1 MAYEIDDP
9 REVGTQGLKGLK
21 SVDKQATDGYEV
33 NIDKGLLDFLGK
45 TDVDTYSQ
53 LAKKSQDEMSDYTPV
68 GNQLPNFSRYD
79 ADLSRIDQLQNIN
92 DFRADQ
98 QSNLLKATNAV
109 ISGVLSGLAT
119 AVEDF
124 SYILDFEE
132 WGKVFSGQ
140 DTLERNWLGQAM
152 VDAKEALYGAMPIY
166 ERERKDTF
174 SDNFFRWSTL
184 RSGLD
189 SMVGFAVPG
198 GAISKGL
205 SLGTKA
211 LRASRAA
218 AYLSKLAETNKIAK
232 GLDKGLNFLT
242 TGPSGEVVNSLV
254 SGMLTNDA
262 EGKMMAFEV
271 ADNARMQYVSDNAAK
286 LLEANKDT
294 PNYTVEQALAEAKEL
309 MDNDVDFNNKLAEEQ
324 TEFVNRNR
332 IFMLSDAFGIH
343 GVFKGI
349 GKTRNLLKDK
359 GIAQAIKDLKTLSSD
374 NFLLQ
379 MTKEGAEEIGQ
390 NILQSEAEYQVN
402 KSRGA
407 LSPKD
412 AELSLTERILNFGTS
427 TQALVEG
434 AMGFITGGI
443 QRNVMRAT
451 GDLISGDPLGKKR
464 KEEYAKAQAEQKKI
478 LDSYTEAH
486 LSDLV
491 TAEINRTE
499 AAADINAETLTAD
512 IKERV
517 FNSLATEAFQNGT
530 TEQLERLIQDTANL
544 SPEQAAERGYDPD
557 YKQQAEQRIKDLQEA
572 EKMYLSYS
580 AYPNASQLLHNRLM
594 NRSAMKFVENI
605 KEDLSRHQKALN
617 DKVNAA
623 YPQIAEMMQL
633 MDEESG
639 KSNLLTNV
647 SEEYIDKAR
656 ETLESLDEYK
666 AVQHTKSQLELA
678 ANYIKDSDK
687 KFKEYLSPE
696 YQKDYL
702 QAQKSLIE
710 SIRKEASKEVKQT
723 KDAVKEEIS
732 STVATASSPEEKQ
745 TIVNQAKEDA
755 GNDEIAQ
762 QAIEEVEQETANK
775 EALATSKTLD
785 EEAPIDNDLVDKL
798 LQEITGID
806 YFDRSPKNVE
816 NRRFF
821 KMTKAEVRQ
830 QGDTNLH
837 PEFEDSGYFSI
848 GAIKRAIQDIQ
859 KRPSNKSN
867 TIRIDTLN
875 KLINRLND
883 IFKQQNKP
891 LETDKVVTAS
901 SSDSNIFSEEGITIE
916 TADTERE
923 VNDII
928 NTSDPK
934 EFKSPNGAGLVA
946 YLSREWLVKNGS
958 RVSASNSAILNDA
971 TKLILDPNRLRGD
984 ELIHFVINDSPNI
997 PVYYNGTKSTWGAV
1011 KDEIE
1016 NSNLSPEDK
1025 TKRIASLVPI
1035 AIETVQGPLGFVHDI
1050 NWINSK
1056 NVVEENIAA
1065 DRDNLMSLREAIYNG
1080 TITTSRITNISNG
1093 HLIRTVNN
1101 QYISTLEAFPDDKLK
1116 FAIYKNGDF
1125 TTKVDKLL
1133 NKPENLKEGYTYAL
1147 LPARDGST
1155 MAIPL
1160 KRNLLTSK
1168 QVSSISQAIRI
1179 FIKAKKGE
1187 KLNTGE
1193 QQVVDKIKE
1202 IIKLKNSAGNNV
1214 NFDIRTTD
1222 GIKNY
1227 VSIFTYVHKADKM
1240 NLVNTIVS
1248 NPSDYRAIS
1257 IEENANSLVLSL
1269 ARGAGIN
1276 IATAK
1281 LDHQTGN
1288 FLKEQEFLD
1297 NLEDH
1302 LQGCYF
1308 YGNSTL
1314 INKDK
1319 VDIPIIGENNLVA
1332 IESSSYTTY
1341 VKRHTS
1347 SNVLSW
1353 NLGTEEN
1360 PNYVYFN
1367 QPSVSFDTQTAKAK
1381 AQAARSNV
1389 PVKKEIIENTP
1400 VSKQEGDIDLDALE
1414 TNLNDDDLVY
1424 NAEAFLDEEAY
1435 KDFGTTQEGITLITS
1450 NVKIIKVPMQ
1460 RQVINMISEKIARA
1474 LIGSDEA
1481 TLSPEK
1487 IKSILSANKNW
1498 FERQLQLA
1506 KQANK
1511 TKVVEHLQEYLD
1523 HWSNLERLVKN
1534 TLAKRSGFKVSEV
1547 QNSEIDSLAEFGE
1560 DNSEHER
1567 NYFSDTYS
1575 LELDSKDTV
1584 SAKMKLFLSFIP
1596 NGKTNYLTQESQF
1609 EPFDIVYN
1617 SLSAMLAGTKPSY
1630 TAMINKLTEI
1640 NQDGKVFPWLTNLLA
1655 KLENAP
1661 DQIKRE
1667 FVTAMNKHYVSMKF
1681 AMWRKV
1687 NKDNYAMEVW
1697 DANANSIQQTITNSW
1712 YNNLINSDLTTTR
1725 EGEYVYDPE
1734 VTRQITLQYDEWVK
1748 KKHYPTQSE
1757 LDTWLKRLGIV
1768 LSPKSLE
1775 TLTDGEFTYGGRKYT
1790 YPQLFQGNNSLFGT
1804 LVSKLQP
1811 DGGIGELG
1819 NVLFSDSIAKALI
1832 NLEARNTAHIF
1843 SNSHRS
1849 GSKTVYSYTNDK
1861 YIIDRY
1867 TNLMSD
1873 PILLTR
1879 LSKLSFNSKAS
1890 WLQQLLKTN
1899 DLGEYVYNE
1908 DGLAEINT
1916 ESLFFKNFAYDYLAL
1931 DSIKELGTKTY
1942 RETRNLNTLS
1952 PAEHEIVKMTMFT
1965 NNGSVTKDGTRIGK
1979 MFYPTMSDKTTMIL
1993 LTVPLV
1999 NISLNEDGEVSSDTV
2014 DFIYDNLVQAEIDRI
2029 LKWQTITNNGESPI
2043 NVASYNDGAKLFML
2057 FPQLNEI
2064 EELYTYIGDKRV
2076 LKDINSS
2083 PELINIIKD
2092 TLQSLL
2098 DNKVDQQV
2106 AVWNKL
2112 GVGLSDDSFNFIDN
2126 KYLGYIRKQIAS
2138 KDKSYIQRFAAA
2150 DFAINYIISN
2160 ANVSQLF
2167 TGDPALYYKKEKSTK
2182 PTDYVGIVRD
2192 TYINIGKRLAGDIAP
2207 GQEADWSGISETYKL
2222 AVINDAELAS
2232 LSNEYYKSIGF
2243 NSKTYGSITG
2253 TDAQELTTL
2262 KEHLD
2267 VMYAFGK
2274 LPESQYK
2281 NLLDKY
2287 SKKEEFTTDE
2297 LDVILQPIKPVYV
2310 HNRTLAEND
2319 VDVRTYVK
2327 SSSFP
2332 LIPQLT
2338 KGLQIDALREAMESQ
2353 GVDRAAYISAVK
2365 VGAPLNRPTIWDN
2378 KGDIIPKSLENLQP
2392 ILLNRE
2398 GFKIQQEVPYH
2409 EDKDRINGG
2418 TQERKLLFSNLRNV
2432 KGFKYHGKEMSGEEL
2447 EKEYINLYKSIWDRQ
2462 LDDLLNSL
2470 EYNKETNTINPYR
2483 LAKIL
2488 QEEAIQR
2495 NYPINDK
2502 IGLTVDD
2509 NGNFKFPLWA
2519 LPSANKYEALLLS
2532 IVDNRVRK
2540 IKIPGMSY
2548 VLGSEEGFKI
2558 KSEEEVNISDRVKN
2572 DIVFTSSWT
2581 GKLLPQ
2587 GLNSDGTIRNTQ
2599 VLAPCKFRDNRGNLI
2614 DIRKYAK
2621 RGDDGFL
2628 RLDENKLPK
2637 EYLKLFGFRIPTQG
2651 HGSMAG
2657 IEIVGFLPENV
2668 GDLIIA
2674 SRDFTIQMGSDFD
2687 VDKLY
2692 TYQYQLALIDG
2703 KFKRLDTL
2711 SEQEVENIV
2720 AKRYSGTKDGA
2731 VDELLSAIFG
2741 EDISELEALDKEEFR
2756 NRLLNSRDKAKD
2768 FNNLLDIHL
2777 SVMSNPS
2784 PEVQSKIASPVSFGK
2799 LKGEEGNLAKEIDT
2813 YRNNRLLSE
2822 EEFNGLTA
2830 DYQRTKYINAIA
2842 GKAGVATFSSAAM
2855 FIANAQGKGLN
2866 YVEKVN
2872 GDNIFKFAMGNLITT
2887 GDLSR
2892 SATLSGKRLVSK
2904 VMEAFQSA
2912 AVDNEKEQIL
2922 SKLNINAQTFPCIK
2936 AMVTLGFEED
2946 SVAAIIA
2953 QDIVFDYVDALVAA
2967 QSSLSDY
2974 NPNLEIEV
2982 YNKLVDK
2989 YTQDLGLSPE
2999 ELSKSIAKLYDLP
3012 TDKLIDYIKD
3022 GAKLPDY
3029 GLVQVAVLDNF
3040 LKLSNVGRTINNL
3053 SNLVNTESAGLGTS
3067 IIGTMSKE
3075 RKIMGINDIAYADT
3089 GIGIENGYKLI
3100 GEFNPEYKD
3109 GSNSPIIPET
3119 IQGIAIVNALFTA
3132 NKLFSGIKGKPLF
3145 PYNSLSFRNAND
3157 ILLEIMNRNNL
3168 SASAEAELGQQF
3180 FDGMK
3185 SYIFTKPELF
3195 GIMNSSEMRKQ
3206 LFLDSNTNISTASY
3220 VSALQKTPYG
3230 KTNPFLGRLAANVQ
3244 KNGTPSLIKYNAAS
3258 GVNLDE
3264 SDIYQGF
3271 VEMLLDNRDIE
3282 TEINGKI
3289 HNINTRQLA
3298 IDLIYYSY
3306 LSGGIQQAI
3315 EFVKYIPVDLLEKL
3329 GFSKKLLDLDFN
3341 NTETLDVYTLETDAT
3356 GFIQQWMQHNPGRAP
3371 IKLIGDAGIE
3381 TAKDNDIE
3389 VLTTGTLE
3397 SNKGPRT
3404 IIESFK
3410 PKTIDIANPS
3420 RLVKG
3425 VDFGGEILFHPYV
3438 SAYVGGGRFVLY
3450 KYTGSTYNRIPTLGT
3465 FGMSEYQSD
3474 ITPNTTAESIL
3485 ESNNTESNLA
3495 INTKEANDT
3504 NTIPVIPA
3512 IPNEQVRNY
3521 IAKYHLDSNSS
3532 VEVLREIY
3540 RNAENPTIQ
3549 TITKSLGKTATTLN
3563 VDPKF
3568 EFTKSISTTGRYNVN
3583 TNSILI
3589 RVNPPEGWSLDR
3601 HIQETMIHEMTH
3613 VLLNQVVSDYSK
3625 GNFDKLTVNQ
3635 RRSIELLDS
3644 VRTMLKARVK
3654 QENISNNEVTKAVE
3668 NLQEFVASSL
3678 SSRAFREFVSEQTNA
3693 RGQSI
3698 WNRIVELLT
3707 KLCTELGIF
3716 DNINQTEITA
3726 LMDTVILN
3734 LIESQVPNKVP
3745 AVKTTTKS
3753 SRKVDAMSNEYKD
3766 LIANL
3771 DLAKEAGNTV
3781 TLFSATQD
3789 FNVSKEELAQAS
3801 ERTKQC

>member
-1 MAYEIDDP
+1 MEEIKDP
-9 REVGTQGLKGLK
+9 RQEGIGGLQGLNRSKKYPTLEYVPGEYGNFTQEVIENTPAIENLGNRFPSFSK
-21 SVDKQATDGYEV
+21 YDEDIVYESQ
-33 NIDKGLLDFLGK
+33 IDNLN
-45 TDVDTYSQ
+45 
-53 LAKKSQDEMSDYTPV
+53 E
-68 GNQLPNFSRYD
+68 
-79 ADLSRIDQLQNIN
+79 
-92 DFRADQ
+92 FRANQ

-109 ISGVLSGLAT
+109 IGGVLSGLAT

-152 VDAKEALYGAMPIY
+152 ADAKEALYGAMPIY
-166 ERERKDTF
+166 ERERKDPF

-184 RSGLD
+184 RSSLD

-359 GIAQAIKDLKTLSSD
+359 GVAQAIKDLKTLSSD

-407 LSPKD
+407 LSPED

-443 QRNVMRAT
+443 QRNVMRAA

-499 AAADINAETLTAD
+499 AAADINAETLTED

-594 NRSAMKFVENI
+594 NKSAMKFVENI

-710 SIRKEASKEVKQT
+710 SIQKEASKEVKQT

-775 EALATSKTLD
+775 EAIATSKTLD

-821 KMTKAEVRQ
+821 KMTKADVRQ
-830 QGDTNLH
+830 QGDINLH

-859 KRPSNKSN
+859 KRPSNKFN
-867 TIRIDTLN
+867 TARIDALN

-916 TADTERE
+916 TADTEKE

-928 NTSDPK
+928 NISDPK

-1056 NVVEENIAA
+1056 NVVEENLAA

-1155 MAIPL
+1155 MAVPL

-1481 TLSPEK
+1481 TLSSEK
-1487 IKSILSANKNW
+1487 IKSILSENKNW
-1498 FERQLQLA
+1498 FERQLHLA
-1506 KQANK
+1506 QQANK
-1511 TKVVEHLQEYLD
+1511 AKVVEHLQEYLD

-1748 KKHYPTQSE
+1748 KKHYPTPSE

-1952 PAEHEIVKMTMFT
+1952 PAEHEIVKITMFT

-1999 NISLNEDGEVSSDTV
+1999 NISLNEEGEVSSNTV

-2287 SKKEEFTTDE
+2287 NKKEEFTTDE

-2989 YTQDLGLSPE
+2989 YTRDLGLSPE

-3012 TDKLIDYIKD
+3012 TDKLIGYIKD

-3371 IKLIGDAGIE
+3371 IKLIGDAGVE

-3474 ITPNTTAESIL
+3474 ITPNATAESIL

-3549 TITKSLGKTATTLN
+3549 TITKSLGKTATALN

-3583 TNSILI
+3583 TNSILL

-3635 RRSIELLDS
+3635 KRSIELLDS

-3678 SSRAFREFVSEQTNA
+3678 SSRTFREFVSEQTNA

-3707 KLCTELGIF
+3707 KLYTELGIF

-3745 AVKTTTKS
+3745 TVKTTTKS

>member
-1 MAYEIDDP
+1 MEEIKDP
-9 REVGTQGLKGLK
+9 RQEGIGGLQGLNRSKKYPTLEYVPGEYGNFTQEVIENTPAIENLGNRFPSFSK
-21 SVDKQATDGYEV
+21 YDEDIVYESQ
-33 NIDKGLLDFLGK
+33 IDNLN
-45 TDVDTYSQ
+45 
-53 LAKKSQDEMSDYTPV
+53 E
-68 GNQLPNFSRYD
+68 
-79 ADLSRIDQLQNIN
+79 
-92 DFRADQ
+92 FRANQ

-109 ISGVLSGLAT
+109 IGGVLSGLAT

-152 VDAKEALYGAMPIY
+152 ADAKEALYGAMPIY

-359 GIAQAIKDLKTLSSD
+359 GVAQAIKDLKTLSSD

-443 QRNVMRAT
+443 QRNIMRAA

-499 AAADINAETLTAD
+499 AAADINAETLTTD

-530 TEQLERLIQDTANL
+530 TEQLERLIQDTASL

-710 SIRKEASKEVKQT
+710 SIQKEASKEVKQT

-775 EALATSKTLD
+775 EAIATSKTLD

-821 KMTKAEVRQ
+821 KMTKADVRQ
-830 QGDTNLH
+830 QGDINLH

-859 KRPSNKSN
+859 KRPSNKFN
-867 TIRIDTLN
+867 TARIDALN

-916 TADTERE
+916 TADTEKE

-958 RVSASNSAILNDA
+958 KVSASNSAILNDA

-1056 NVVEENIAA
+1056 NVVEENLAA

-1155 MAIPL
+1155 MAVPL

-1400 VSKQEGDIDLDALE
+1400 VSKHEGDIDLDALE

-1474 LIGSDEA
+1474 LIGSEEA
-1481 TLSPEK
+1481 TLSSEK
-1487 IKSILSANKNW
+1487 IKSILSENKNW

-1523 HWSNLERLVKN
+1523 NWSNLERLVKN

-1697 DANANSIQQTITNSW
+1697 DANANSIQQTITNAW

-1999 NISLNEDGEVSSDTV
+1999 NISLNEDGEVSSNTV

-2064 EELYTYIGDKRV
+2064 EELYMYIGDKRV

-2365 VGAPLNRPTIWDN
+2365 VGAPLNRPTI
-2378 KGDIIPKSLENLQP
+2378 
-2392 ILLNRE
+2392 
-2398 GFKIQQEVPYH
+2398 
-2409 EDKDRINGG
+2409 
-2418 TQERKLLFSNLRNV
+2418 
-2432 KGFKYHGKEMSGEEL
+2432 
-2447 EKEYINLYKSIWDRQ
+2447 
-2462 LDDLLNSL
+2462 
-2470 EYNKETNTINPYR
+2470 
-2483 LAKIL
+2483 
-2488 QEEAIQR
+2488 
-2495 NYPINDK
+2495 
-2502 IGLTVDD
+2502 
-2509 NGNFKFPLWA
+2509 
-2519 LPSANKYEALLLS
+2519 
-2532 IVDNRVRK
+2532 
-2540 IKIPGMSY
+2540 
-2548 VLGSEEGFKI
+2548 
-2558 KSEEEVNISDRVKN
+2558 
-2572 DIVFTSSWT
+2572 
-2581 GKLLPQ
+2581 
-2587 GLNSDGTIRNTQ
+2587 
-2599 VLAPCKFRDNRGNLI
+2599 
-2614 DIRKYAK
+2614 
-2621 RGDDGFL
+2621 
-2628 RLDENKLPK
+2628 
-2637 EYLKLFGFRIPTQG
+2637 
-2651 HGSMAG
+2651 
-2657 IEIVGFLPENV
+2657 
-2668 GDLIIA
+2668 
-2674 SRDFTIQMGSDFD
+2674 
-2687 VDKLY
+2687 
-2692 TYQYQLALIDG
+2692 
-2703 KFKRLDTL
+2703 
-2711 SEQEVENIV
+2711 
-2720 AKRYSGTKDGA
+2720 
-2731 VDELLSAIFG
+2731 
-2741 EDISELEALDKEEFR
+2741 
-2756 NRLLNSRDKAKD
+2756 
-2768 FNNLLDIHL
+2768 
-2777 SVMSNPS
+2777 
-2784 PEVQSKIASPVSFGK
+2784 
-2799 LKGEEGNLAKEIDT
+2799 
-2813 YRNNRLLSE
+2813 
-2822 EEFNGLTA
+2822 
-2830 DYQRTKYINAIA
+2830 
-2842 GKAGVATFSSAAM
+2842 
-2855 FIANAQGKGLN
+2855 
-2866 YVEKVN
+2866 
-2872 GDNIFKFAMGNLITT
+2872 
-2887 GDLSR
+2887 
-2892 SATLSGKRLVSK
+2892 
-2904 VMEAFQSA
+2904 
-2912 AVDNEKEQIL
+2912 
-2922 SKLNINAQTFPCIK
+2922 
-2936 AMVTLGFEED
+2936 
-2946 SVAAIIA
+2946 
-2953 QDIVFDYVDALVAA
+2953 
-2967 QSSLSDY
+2967 
-2974 NPNLEIEV
+2974 
-2982 YNKLVDK
+2982 
-2989 YTQDLGLSPE
+2989 
-2999 ELSKSIAKLYDLP
+2999 
-3012 TDKLIDYIKD
+3012 
-3022 GAKLPDY
+3022 
-3029 GLVQVAVLDNF
+3029 
-3040 LKLSNVGRTINNL
+3040 
-3053 SNLVNTESAGLGTS
+3053 
-3067 IIGTMSKE
+3067 
-3075 RKIMGINDIAYADT
+3075 
-3089 GIGIENGYKLI
+3089 
-3100 GEFNPEYKD
+3100 
-3109 GSNSPIIPET
+3109 
-3119 IQGIAIVNALFTA
+3119 
-3132 NKLFSGIKGKPLF
+3132 
-3145 PYNSLSFRNAND
+3145 
-3157 ILLEIMNRNNL
+3157 
-3168 SASAEAELGQQF
+3168 
-3180 FDGMK
+3180 
-3185 SYIFTKPELF
+3185 
-3195 GIMNSSEMRKQ
+3195 
-3206 LFLDSNTNISTASY
+3206 
-3220 VSALQKTPYG
+3220 
-3230 KTNPFLGRLAANVQ
+3230 
-3244 KNGTPSLIKYNAAS
+3244 
-3258 GVNLDE
+3258 
-3264 SDIYQGF
+3264 
-3271 VEMLLDNRDIE
+3271 
-3282 TEINGKI
+3282 
-3289 HNINTRQLA
+3289 
-3298 IDLIYYSY
+3298 
-3306 LSGGIQQAI
+3306 
-3315 EFVKYIPVDLLEKL
+3315 
-3329 GFSKKLLDLDFN
+3329 
-3341 NTETLDVYTLETDAT
+3341 
-3356 GFIQQWMQHNPGRAP
+3356 
-3371 IKLIGDAGIE
+3371 
-3381 TAKDNDIE
+3381 
-3389 VLTTGTLE
+3389 
-3397 SNKGPRT
+3397 
-3404 IIESFK
+3404 
-3410 PKTIDIANPS
+3410 
-3420 RLVKG
+3420 
-3425 VDFGGEILFHPYV
+3425 
-3438 SAYVGGGRFVLY
+3438 
-3450 KYTGSTYNRIPTLGT
+3450 
-3465 FGMSEYQSD
+3465 
-3474 ITPNTTAESIL
+3474 
-3485 ESNNTESNLA
+3485 
-3495 INTKEANDT
+3495 
-3504 NTIPVIPA
+3504 
-3512 IPNEQVRNY
+3512 
-3521 IAKYHLDSNSS
+3521 
-3532 VEVLREIY
+3532 
-3540 RNAENPTIQ
+3540 
-3549 TITKSLGKTATTLN
+3549 
-3563 VDPKF
+3563 
-3568 EFTKSISTTGRYNVN
+3568 
-3583 TNSILI
+3583 
-3589 RVNPPEGWSLDR
+3589 
-3601 HIQETMIHEMTH
+3601 
-3613 VLLNQVVSDYSK
+3613 
-3625 GNFDKLTVNQ
+3625 
-3635 RRSIELLDS
+3635 
-3644 VRTMLKARVK
+3644 
-3654 QENISNNEVTKAVE
+3654 
-3668 NLQEFVASSL
+3668 
-3678 SSRAFREFVSEQTNA
+3678 
-3693 RGQSI
+3693 
-3698 WNRIVELLT
+3698 
-3707 KLCTELGIF
+3707 
-3716 DNINQTEITA
+3716 
-3726 LMDTVILN
+3726 
-3734 LIESQVPNKVP
+3734 
-3745 AVKTTTKS
+3745 
-3753 SRKVDAMSNEYKD
+3753 
-3766 LIANL
+3766 
-3771 DLAKEAGNTV
+3771 
-3781 TLFSATQD
+3781 
-3789 FNVSKEELAQAS
+3789 
-3801 ERTKQC
+3801 

>member
-1 MAYEIDDP
+1 MEEIKDP
-9 REVGTQGLKGLK
+9 RQEGVEGLKGLNR
-21 SVDKQATDGYEV
+21 DKKYPTLEYVPGVYGNLTQEV
-33 NIDKGLLDFLGK
+33 IESTPAIENLG
-45 TDVDTYSQ
+45 SRF
-53 LAKKSQDEMSDYTPV
+53 
-68 GNQLPNFSRYD
+68 PNFSKYD
-79 ADLSRIDQLQNIN
+79 KDIIYESQIDNLN

-443 QRNVMRAT
+443 QRNVMRAA

-499 AAADINAETLTAD
+499 AAADINAETLTTD

-530 TEQLERLIQDTANL
+530 TEQLERLIQDTASL

-633 MDEESG
+633 
-639 KSNLLTNV
+639 TNV

-710 SIRKEASKEVKQT
+710 SIQKEASKEVKQT

-775 EALATSKTLD
+775 EAIATSKTLD

-821 KMTKAEVRQ
+821 KMTKADVRQ
-830 QGDTNLH
+830 QGDINLH

-859 KRPSNKSN
+859 KRPSNKFN
-867 TIRIDTLN
+867 TARIDALN

-916 TADTERE
+916 TADTEKE

-958 RVSASNSAILNDA
+958 KVSASNSAILNDA

-1056 NVVEENIAA
+1056 NVVEENLAA

-1155 MAIPL
+1155 MAVPL

-1319 VDIPIIGENNLVA
+1319 VDIPIIGENNLVS

-1474 LIGSDEA
+1474 LIGSEEA
-1481 TLSPEK
+1481 TLSSEK

-1630 TAMINKLTEI
+1630 AAMINKLTEI

-1655 KLENAP
+1655 KIENAP

-1879 LSKLSFNSKAS
+1879 LSKLSFNGKAS

-1899 DLGEYVYNE
+1899 DLGEYIYNE

-2720 AKRYSGTKDGA
+2720 AKRYSGTKDEA

-2946 SVAAIIA
+2946 SVSAIIA

-3356 GFIQQWMQHNPGRAP
+3356 GFVQQWMQHNPGRAP
-3371 IKLIGDAGIE
+3371 IKLVGDASIE
-3381 TAKDNDIE
+3381 TAGDNDIE

-3474 ITPNTTAESIL
+3474 ITPNATAESIL

-3521 IAKYHLDSNSS
+3521 VAKYHLDSNSS

-3549 TITKSLGKTATTLN
+3549 TITKSLGKTATALN

-3583 TNSILI
+3583 TNSILL

-3635 RRSIELLDS
+3635 KRSIELLDS

>member
-1 MAYEIDDP
+1 MEEIKDP
-9 REVGTQGLKGLK
+9 RQEGIGGLQGLNRSKKYPTLEYVPGEYGNFTQEVIENTPAIENLGNRFPSFSK
-21 SVDKQATDGYEV
+21 YDEDIVYESQ
-33 NIDKGLLDFLGK
+33 IDNLN
-45 TDVDTYSQ
+45 
-53 LAKKSQDEMSDYTPV
+53 E
-68 GNQLPNFSRYD
+68 
-79 ADLSRIDQLQNIN
+79 
-92 DFRADQ
+92 FRANQ

-109 ISGVLSGLAT
+109 IGGVLSGLAT

-152 VDAKEALYGAMPIY
+152 ADAKEALYGAMPIY

-359 GIAQAIKDLKTLSSD
+359 GVAQAIKDLKTLSSD

-443 QRNVMRAT
+443 QRNIMRAA

-499 AAADINAETLTAD
+499 AAADINAETLTTD

-530 TEQLERLIQDTANL
+530 TEQLERLIQDTASL

-710 SIRKEASKEVKQT
+710 SIQKEASKEVKQT

-775 EALATSKTLD
+775 EAIATSKTLD

-821 KMTKAEVRQ
+821 KMTKADVRQ
-830 QGDTNLH
+830 QGDINLH

-859 KRPSNKSN
+859 KRPSNKFN
-867 TIRIDTLN
+867 TARIDALN

-916 TADTERE
+916 TADTEKE

-958 RVSASNSAILNDA
+958 KVSASNSAILNDA

-1056 NVVEENIAA
+1056 NVVEENLAA

-1155 MAIPL
+1155 MAVPL

-1400 VSKQEGDIDLDALE
+1400 VSKYEGDIDLDALE

-1474 LIGSDEA
+1474 LIGSEEA
-1481 TLSPEK
+1481 TLSSEK
-1487 IKSILSANKNW
+1487 IKSILSENKNW

-1534 TLAKRSGFKVSEV
+1534 TLAKRSGVKVSEV

-1584 SAKMKLFLSFIP
+1584 SAKMKLFFSFIP

-1697 DANANSIQQTITNSW
+1697 DANANSIQQTITNAW

-1849 GSKTVYSYTNDK
+1849 GSKTVYSYTNNK

-1931 DSIKELGTKTY
+1931 DSIKKLGTKTY
-1942 RETRNLNTLS
+1942 RKTRNLNTLS

-1999 NISLNEDGEVSSDTV
+1999 NISLNEDGGVSSNTV

-2064 EELYTYIGDKRV
+2064 EELYMYIGDKRV

-2083 PELINIIKD
+2083 PGLINIIKD

-2126 KYLGYIRKQIAS
+2126 KYLGYIRKQIAF

-2502 IGLTVDD
+2502 IGLTIDD
-2509 NGNFKFPLWA
+2509 NGNFRFPLWA

-2720 AKRYSGTKDGA
+2720 AKRYSGTKDEA

-2768 FNNLLDIHL
+2768 FNNLLDIYI

-2784 PEVQSKIASPVSFGK
+2784 SEVQSKIASPVSFGK

-2999 ELSKSIAKLYDLP
+2999 ELSKSIARLYDLS
-3012 TDKLIDYIKD
+3012 TDKLINYIKD

-3040 LKLSNVGRTINNL
+3040 LKLSSVGRTINNL
-3053 SNLVNTESAGLGTS
+3053 SNLVNVESAGLGTS
-3067 IIGTMSKE
+3067 IIGTISKE
-3075 RKIMGINDIAYADT
+3075 RKIMEINDIAYADT
-3089 GIGIENGYKLI
+3089 GEGIENGYRLI
-3100 GEFNPEYKD
+3100 GEFNPDYKD
-3109 GSNSPIIPET
+3109 GSNNPIIPET

-3168 SASAEAELGQQF
+3168 STSAEAELGQQF

-3356 GFIQQWMQHNPGRAP
+3356 GFVQQWMQHNPGRAP
-3371 IKLIGDAGIE
+3371 IKLVGDASIE
-3381 TAKDNDIE
+3381 TAGDNDIE
-3389 VLTTGTLE
+3389 VLTTGILE
-3397 SNKGPRT
+3397 SNRGPRT

-3420 RLVKG
+3420 RLVKE
-3425 VDFGGEILFHPYV
+3425 VDFGGGILFHPYV

-3450 KYTGSTYNRIPTLGT
+3450 KYTGSTYTRIPTLGT

-3521 IAKYHLDSNSS
+3521 VAKYHLDSSSS

-3549 TITKSLGKTATTLN
+3549 TITKSLGKTATALN

-3583 TNSILI
+3583 TNSILL

-3635 RRSIELLDS
+3635 KRSIELLDS

>member
-1 MAYEIDDP
+1 MEEIKDP
-9 REVGTQGLKGLK
+9 RQEGIGGLQGLNRSKKYPTLEYVPGEYGNFTQEVIENTPAIENLGNRFPSFSK
-21 SVDKQATDGYEV
+21 YDEDIVYESQ
-33 NIDKGLLDFLGK
+33 IDNLN
-45 TDVDTYSQ
+45 
-53 LAKKSQDEMSDYTPV
+53 E
-68 GNQLPNFSRYD
+68 
-79 ADLSRIDQLQNIN
+79 
-92 DFRADQ
+92 FRANQ

-109 ISGVLSGLAT
+109 IGGVLSGLAT

-152 VDAKEALYGAMPIY
+152 ADAKEALYGAMPIY

-359 GIAQAIKDLKTLSSD
+359 GVAQAIKDLKTLSSD

-443 QRNVMRAT
+443 QRNIMRAA

-499 AAADINAETLTAD
+499 AAADINAETLTTD

-530 TEQLERLIQDTANL
+530 TEQLERLIQDTASL

-623 YPQIAEMMQL
+623 YPQTAEMMQL
-633 MDEESG
+633 MNEESG

-710 SIRKEASKEVKQT
+710 SIQKEASKEVKQT

-775 EALATSKTLD
+775 EAIATSKTLD

-821 KMTKAEVRQ
+821 KMTKADVRQ
-830 QGDTNLH
+830 QGDINLH

-859 KRPSNKSN
+859 KRPSNKFN
-867 TIRIDTLN
+867 TARIDALN

-916 TADTERE
+916 TADTEKE

-946 YLSREWLVKNGS
+946 YLSRKWLVKNGS
-958 RVSASNSAILNDA
+958 KVSASNSAILNDA

-1056 NVVEENIAA
+1056 NVVEENLAA

-1155 MAIPL
+1155 LAVPL

-1400 VSKQEGDIDLDALE
+1400 VSKHEGDIDLDALE

-1474 LIGSDEA
+1474 LIGSEEA
-1481 TLSPEK
+1481 TLSSEK
-1487 IKSILSANKNW
+1487 IKSILSENKNW

-1523 HWSNLERLVKN
+1523 NWSNLERLVKN

-1697 DANANSIQQTITNSW
+1697 DANANSIQQTITNAW

-1999 NISLNEDGEVSSDTV
+1999 NISLNEDGEVSSNTV

-2064 EELYTYIGDKRV
+2064 EELYMYIGDKRV

-2502 IGLTVDD
+2502 IGLTIDD

-2720 AKRYSGTKDGA
+2720 AKRYSGTKDEA
-2731 VDELLSAIFG
+2731 V
-2741 EDISELEALDKEEFR
+2741 SELEALDKEEFR

-2784 PEVQSKIASPVSFGK
+2784 SEVQSKIASPVSFGK

-2999 ELSKSIAKLYDLP
+2999 ELSKSIARLYDLS
-3012 TDKLIDYIKD
+3012 TDKLINYIKD

-3040 LKLSNVGRTINNL
+3040 LKLSSVGRTINNL
-3053 SNLVNTESAGLGTS
+3053 SNLVNVESAGLGTS

-3075 RKIMGINDIAYADT
+3075 RKIMEINDIAYADT
-3089 GIGIENGYKLI
+3089 GVGIENGYRLI
-3100 GEFNPEYKD
+3100 GEFNPDYKD
-3109 GSNSPIIPET
+3109 GSNNPIIPET

-3356 GFIQQWMQHNPGRAP
+3356 GFVQQWMQHNPGRAP
-3371 IKLIGDAGIE
+3371 IKLVGDASIE
-3381 TAKDNDIE
+3381 TAGNNDIE
-3389 VLTTGTLE
+3389 VLTTGILE

-3521 IAKYHLDSNSS
+3521 VAKYHLDSNSS

-3549 TITKSLGKTATTLN
+3549 TIIKSLGKTATALN

-3583 TNSILI
+3583 TNSILL

-3635 RRSIELLDS
+3635 KRSIELLDS

>member
-1 MAYEIDDP
+1 MEEIKDP
-9 REVGTQGLKGLK
+9 RQEGIGGLQGLNRSKKYPTLEYVPGEYGNFTQEVIENTPAIENLGNRFPSFSK
-21 SVDKQATDGYEV
+21 YDEDIVYESQ
-33 NIDKGLLDFLGK
+33 IDNLN
-45 TDVDTYSQ
+45 
-53 LAKKSQDEMSDYTPV
+53 E
-68 GNQLPNFSRYD
+68 
-79 ADLSRIDQLQNIN
+79 
-92 DFRADQ
+92 FRANQ

-109 ISGVLSGLAT
+109 IGGVLSGLAT

-166 ERERKDTF
+166 EKESKDTF

-189 SMVGFAVPG
+189 SMVGFAIPG

-218 AYLSKLAETNKIAK
+218 AYLNKLAETNKVAK

-242 TGPSGEVVNSLV
+242 TGPSGEIVNSLV

-332 IFMLSDAFGIH
+332 VFMLSDAFGIH

-359 GIAQAIKDLKTLSSD
+359 GVAQAIRDLKTLSSD

-407 LSPKD
+407 LSP
-412 AELSLTERILNFGTS
+412 EEEGLSLTERILNFGTS

-443 QRNVMRAT
+443 QRNVMRAA

-478 LDSYTEAH
+478 LDSYTESH

-499 AAADINAETLTAD
+499 AAADINAETLTED

-544 SPEQAAERGYDPD
+544 SSEQAAERGYDPD

-617 DKVNAA
+617 DKVNAV

-710 SIRKEASKEVKQT
+710 SIQKEASKEVKQT

-806 YFDRSPKNVE
+806 YFDKSPKNVE

-821 KMTKAEVRQ
+821 KMTKAEVRS

-867 TIRIDTLN
+867 TIRVDALN
-875 KLINRLND
+875 KLIDRIND

-901 SSDSNIFSEEGITIE
+901 NSDSNIFSEEGITIE
-916 TADTERE
+916 TADTEKE

-928 NTSDPK
+928 NTADPK
-934 EFKSPNGAGLVA
+934 EFKSPNGAGLIA
-946 YLSREWLVKNGS
+946 YLSRDWLIKNGS
-958 RVSASNSAILNDA
+958 KVSASNSAILNDA
-971 TKLILDPNRLRGD
+971 TKLILDPNRLKGG
-984 ELIHFVINDSPNI
+984 ELIHFVVNDSPNI

-1016 NSNLSPEDK
+1016 NSNLSPDDK
-1025 TKRIASLVPI
+1025 TRRIASLVPI

-1281 LDHQTGN
+1281 LDYQTGN

-1575 LELDSKDTV
+1575 LELDNKDTV

-1748 KKHYPTQSE
+1748 KKHYPTPSE
-1757 LDTWLKRLGIV
+1757 LNTWLKRLGIV

-2243 NSKTYGSITG
+2243 NPKTYGSITG

-2287 SKKEEFTTDE
+2287 NKKEEFTTDE

-2953 QDIVFDYVDALVAA
+2953 QDIVFDYVDALIAA

-3356 GFIQQWMQHNPGRAP
+3356 GFVQQWMQHNPGRAP
-3371 IKLIGDAGIE
+3371 IKLVGDASIE
-3381 TAKDNDIE
+3381 TAGDNDIE

-3474 ITPNTTAESIL
+3474 ITPNATAESIL

-3549 TITKSLGKTATTLN
+3549 TITKSLGKTATALN

-3583 TNSILI
+3583 TNSILL

-3625 GNFDKLTVNQ
+3625 GNFNKLTVNQ
-3635 RRSIELLDS
+3635 KRSIELLDS

-3745 AVKTTTKS
+3745 TVKTTTKS

>member
-1 MAYEIDDP
+1 MEEIKDP
-9 REVGTQGLKGLK
+9 RQEGIGGLQGLNRSKKYPTLEYVPGEYGNFTQEVIENTPAIENLGNRFPSFSK
-21 SVDKQATDGYEV
+21 YDEDIVYESQ
-33 NIDKGLLDFLGK
+33 IDNLN
-45 TDVDTYSQ
+45 
-53 LAKKSQDEMSDYTPV
+53 E
-68 GNQLPNFSRYD
+68 
-79 ADLSRIDQLQNIN
+79 
-92 DFRADQ
+92 FRANQ
-98 QSNLLKATNAV
+98 QSNLLKETNAV
-109 ISGVLSGLAT
+109 IGGVLSGLAT
-119 AVEDF
+119 VVEDF
-124 SYILDFEE
+124 SYMLDFEE
-132 WGKVFSGQ
+132 GGKVFSGQ

-152 VDAKEALYGAMPIY
+152 ADAKEALYGAMPIY

-189 SMVGFAVPG
+189 SMVGFAIPG

-205 SLGTKA
+205 ILGTKA

-232 GLDKGLNFLT
+232 GLNKGLNFLT
-242 TGPSGEVVNSLV
+242 TGTFGEVVNSLV

-262 EGKMMAFEV
+262 EGKMIAFEV

-359 GIAQAIKDLKTLSSD
+359 GVAQAIKDLKTLSSD

-443 QRNVMRAT
+443 QRNVMRAA

-499 AAADINAETLTAD
+499 AAADINAETLTTD

-530 TEQLERLIQDTANL
+530 TEQLERLIQDIASL

-594 NRSAMKFVENI
+594 NKSAMKFVENI

-623 YPQIAEMMQL
+623 YPQIAKMMQL
-633 MDEESG
+633 MEEESG

-710 SIRKEASKEVKQT
+710 SIQKEASKEVKQT

-775 EALATSKTLD
+775 EAIATSKTLD

-821 KMTKAEVRQ
+821 KMTKADVRQ
-830 QGDTNLH
+830 QGDINLH

-859 KRPSNKSN
+859 KRPSNKFN
-867 TIRIDTLN
+867 TARIDALN

-916 TADTERE
+916 TADTEKE

-958 RVSASNSAILNDA
+958 KVSASNSAILNDA

-984 ELIHFVINDSPNI
+984 ELIHFVINDFPNI

-1011 KDEIE
+1011 KNEIE

-1056 NVVEENIAA
+1056 NVVEKNLAA

-1155 MAIPL
+1155 MAVPL

-1400 VSKQEGDIDLDALE
+1400 VSKHEGDIDLDALE

-1474 LIGSDEA
+1474 LIGSEEA
-1481 TLSPEK
+1481 TLSSEK
-1487 IKSILSANKNW
+1487 IKSILSENKNW

-1523 HWSNLERLVKN
+1523 NWSNLERLVKN

-1697 DANANSIQQTITNSW
+1697 DANANSIQQTITNAW
-1712 YNNLINSDLTTTR
+1712 YNNLINSDLTTVR
-1725 EGEYVYDPE
+1725 EGEYIYDPE

-2483 LAKIL
+2483 LTKIL

-2502 IGLTVDD
+2502 IGLTIDD

-2720 AKRYSGTKDGA
+2720 AKRYSGTKDEA
-2731 VDELLSAIFG
+2731 VDESLSAIFG

-2784 PEVQSKIASPVSFGK
+2784 SEVQSKIASPVSFGK

-2999 ELSKSIAKLYDLP
+2999 ELSKSIARLYDLS
-3012 TDKLIDYIKD
+3012 TDKLINYIKD

-3040 LKLSNVGRTINNL
+3040 LKLSSVGRTINNL
-3053 SNLVNTESAGLGTS
+3053 SNLVNVESAGLGTS

-3075 RKIMGINDIAYADT
+3075 RKIMEINDIAYADT
-3089 GIGIENGYKLI
+3089 GVGIENGYRLI
-3100 GEFNPEYKD
+3100 GEFNPDYKD
-3109 GSNSPIIPET
+3109 GSNNPIIPET

-3356 GFIQQWMQHNPGRAP
+3356 GFVQQWMQHNPGRAP
-3371 IKLIGDAGIE
+3371 IKLVGDASIE
-3381 TAKDNDIE
+3381 TAGDNDIE
-3389 VLTTGTLE
+3389 VLTTGILE

-3425 VDFGGEILFHPYV
+3425 VDLGGEILFHPYV

-3521 IAKYHLDSNSS
+3521 VAKYHLDSNSS

-3549 TITKSLGKTATTLN
+3549 TITKSLGKTATALN

-3583 TNSILI
+3583 TNSILL

-3635 RRSIELLDS
+3635 KRSIELLDS